1 MNAQRLVRQLR
12 RELKAHPKR
21 AMLLAGL
28 TAVGIYFWAP
38 LVAGWIW
45 PDKPDVVAA
54 PAKKPAAT
62 ASAGNTNNASQSK
75 QAKDDDANVPWTKL
89 WAAIRDDLR
98 TKPAKSYPATVDPFR
113 PFPVPEPQAD
123 EPGKTADDAVT
134 QGKTNAQE
142 KQDLARV
149 AASAEPTPRSLG
161 MKLTGTVV
169 GLQSCA
175 AVIDGNVFAVGATV
189 AASAKSSAK
198 STETSAAQRAQP
210 VAFRL
215 ARVEPQAAFLER
227 NGKSYKLVIEVPDVT
242 GTDFAVLSPPPD

>member
-1 MNAQRLVRQLR
+1 MDSQRLVRQFR

-45 PDKPDVVAA
+45 PDKPEVVAA
-54 PAKKPAAT
+54 PAKKSAAA
-62 ASAGNTNNASQSK
+62 ASAGKTKNASQSN
-75 QAKDDDANVPWTKL
+75 QAKSDDANVPWSTL
-89 WAAIRDDLR
+89 WAAIRDDRR

-113 PFPVPEPQAD
+113 PFPVPEPPAE
-123 EPGKTADDAVT
+123 EPGKTADAVA
-134 QGKTNAQE
+134 QSKTNAQE
-142 KQDLARV
+142 KQDLARI

-169 GLQSCA
+169 GSQSGA
-175 AVIDGNVFAVGATV
+175 AVIDGNVFAVGAMV
-189 AASAKSSAK
+189 AAGGKSTAK
-198 STETSAAQRAQP
+198 STESSAAPRTQP

-227 NGKSYKLVIEVPDVT
+227 HGKSYKLVIETPDVA